1 MRIIKDDY
9 PFKFIVEDKIGKTS
23 GKLYQ
28 SISLAHT
35 IVANKDATDPKE
47 KYKTEWIG
55 FFDEKDL
62 LKLSKLCQTTYDSV
76 KLERENQKKAN
87 KEYAEVAKETPADDL
102 VPF

>member
-1 MRIIKDDY
+1 MKIIKDDY

-47 KYKTEWIG
+47 KYKKEWIG

-62 LKLSKLCQTTYDSV
+62 LKLAKLCQTTYDSV
-76 KLERENQKKAN
+76 KEERNNQKKVN
-87 KEYAEVAKETPADDL
+87 KEYKDVPMEDSDTP
-102 VPF
+102 F

>member
-1 MRIIKDDY
+1 MKIIKDDY

-35 IVANKDATDPKE
+35 VVANKEATDPKE
-47 KYKTEWIG
+47 KYKTEWVG

-62 LKLSKLCQTTYDSV
+62 LKLSKLCQTTYDAI
-76 KLERENQKKAN
+76 KIERENQKKVN
-87 KEYAEVAKETPADDL
+87 KEYTEVAKSNDEDSDI
-102 VPF
+102 PF

>member
-1 MRIIKDDY
+1 MKIITDDY
-9 PFKFIVEDKIGKTS
+9 PFKFIIEDKIGKTS

-35 IVANKDATDPKE
+35 SVAKKEATDPKE

-62 LKLSKLCQTTYDSV
+62 LKLAKLCQTTYDRI
-76 KLERENQKKAN
+76 KAERSEQKKVN
-87 KEYAEVAKETPADDL
+87 KEYKD
-102 VPF
+102 VPMEDSDIPFD